1 MTGLAFGSGFFLDF
15 LGGGGLLFCG
25 FHLRVSSFVAF
36 NFCFCVRGVVY
47 DADLQQIHLSKVPDV
62 VGVYVVFLGDVT
74 DGHLIKN
81 AVLDQLAVVAAHGGV
96 TDLALDKQAHGVL
109 PQFQRSA
116 QRLLAVVM
124 LPEDQ
129 HASRCRAGCDGFCER
144 ARLHDVIVQ
153 VHDAEDRSMAGED
166 ALIRYVLCLELQPLH
181 FQPSITS

>member
-1 MTGLAFGSGFFLDF
+1 M
-15 LGGGGLLFCG
+15 
-25 FHLRVSSFVAF
+25 
-36 NFCFCVRGVVY
+36 
-47 DADLQQIHLSKVPDV
+47 PDV

-129 HASRCRAGCDGFCER
+129 HTSRCRAGCDGFCER